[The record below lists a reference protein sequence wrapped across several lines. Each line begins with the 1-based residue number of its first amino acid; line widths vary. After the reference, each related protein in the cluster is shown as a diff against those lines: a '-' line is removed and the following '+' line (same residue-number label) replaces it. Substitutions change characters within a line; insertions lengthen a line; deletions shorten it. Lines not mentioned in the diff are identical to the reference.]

1 MKGLLGSKIIA
12 VILMMAAVATV
23 ITVIVLRA
31 ADSLWIYLAM
41 LGGFMMAFCHM
52 MSVWFRQLMPYA
64 SRMLERLAMIFLCI
78 CVAAVAIA
86 SAGI

>member
-12 VILMMAAVATV
+12 VILMMAAVASV
-23 ITVIVLRA
+23 VTVIVLRA
-31 ADSLWIYLAM
+31 ADSLWIYLSM

-52 MSVWFRQLMPYA
+52 MAVWFRPLMPYA
-64 SRMLERLAMIFLCI
+64 SGMLEKLAVLFLLV
-78 CVAAVAIA
+78 CVAVLAVA